1 MTMVV
6 KNNMPAKN
14 TLNQL
19 DKNDKALAKS
29 LKKVA
34 SGMKI
39 NSAADDASG
48 YAISE
53 KMRVQINGLEQDDAN
68 TQNGKSLLT
77 VAQGA
82 IDSTVEIL
90 KTLKEKAINAAN
102 DTNTDLDRA
111 NIQKELDQSIDQLTD
126 NANVTFNGK
135 TLLDGSKNNSV
146 IEGGTYTHL
155 TNQSLSPDTTGDTPF
170 LEMVTRNNESLGIQ
184 SSDTLTISWVQNGE
198 THTKTVNP
206 LAYDKN
212 EVNPNWNPMD
222 SSSPHY
228 ITVKKG
234 YTLAQILEQT
244 EGRIQ
249 LASVDANIGANQFGN
264 IVQTAD
270 GQNAITIKSSTPG
283 VEGQIAGFTIG
294 ITDKDGNQRKFAN
307 NALDAFDES
316 IRAQNESEDNALVFQ
331 IGTKANQAVK
341 VGMTDMRPAALG
353 LTSTDTPVKTLSVS
367 NQTDANAAINVL
379 DHAVQKA
386 LDQQTQLGAIASRLD
401 YTAANLTTAKENT
414 QASESVIRDANMA
427 QEMTAYTKN
436 NILTQSAQA
445 MLAQANQNSSQVLS
459 LLQ

>member
-90 KTLKEKAINAAN
+90 KTLKEKAISAAN
-102 DTNTDLDRA
+102 DTNTDSDRA

-155 TNQSLSPDTTGDTPF
+155 TNQNLSPATTGDTPF
-170 LEMVTRNNESLGIQ
+170 LDMVTRNNESLGIQ

-198 THTKTVNP
+198 TYTKTVNP
-206 LAYDKN
+206 LAYDDRIEN
-212 EVNPNWNPMD
+212 ENWDYINPD
-222 SSSPHY
+222 EEF

-270 GQNAITIKSSTPG
+270 GQNAITIKSSKPG

-353 LTSTDTPVKTLSVS
+353 LTSNDTPVKTLSVS

-386 LDQQTQLGAIASRLD
+386 LDQQTQLGAIASRMD
-401 YTAANLTTAKENT
+401 YTAANLTTARENT

>member
-34 SGMKI
+34 SGMKV

-90 KTLKEKAINAAN
+90 KTLKEKAISAAN
-102 DTNTDLDRA
+102 DTNTDSDRA

-155 TNQSLSPDTTGDTPF
+155 TNQSLSPETTGDTSI
-170 LEMVTRNNESLGIQ
+170 LELVTRNNESLGIQ

-198 THTKTVNP
+198 THTKTINP
-206 LAYDKN
+206 LAYF
-212 EVNPNWNPMD
+212 ERELNPNFYSGSGLPR
-222 SSSPHY
+222 Y
-228 ITVKKG
+228 IDVKKG
-234 YTLAQILEQT
+234 YTLKKILEET

-264 IVQTAD
+264 TVKTAD

-283 VEGQIAGFTIG
+283 VAGQIAGFTIG

-367 NQTDANAAINVL
+367 NQDDANAAINVL

-386 LDQQTQLGAIASRLD
+386 LDQQTQLGAIASRMD
-401 YTAANLTTAKENT
+401 YTAANLTTARENT